1 MSNQNTYTFYAE
13 ANTAEMKCEI
23 ITLIEEFESAA
34 EAVVLTET
42 NE

>member
-13 ANTAEMKCEI
+13 ANTTEMKCEI

-34 EAVVLTET
+34 EAVVLTEVK
-42 NE
+42 E